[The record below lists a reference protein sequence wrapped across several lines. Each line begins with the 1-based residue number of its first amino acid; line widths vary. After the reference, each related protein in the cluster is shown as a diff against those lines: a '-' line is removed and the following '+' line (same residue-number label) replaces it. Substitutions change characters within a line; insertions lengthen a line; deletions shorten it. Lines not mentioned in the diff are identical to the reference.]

1 MRIHISAAIMAVLI
15 MVTCLFA
22 NEGAGGLEFGL
33 RSLTDVKD
41 LNNTIADRYDKDFGT
56 SLFQIGGHGYGVIG
70 GFVIGGEGGGIFNYN
85 HIGYSRPND
94 IFLSGT
100 EEGTLSLGG
109 GYGALDVGWQWR
121 MSHVFNLIP
130 MAQIGYGGMEVDAN
144 PINTGITTGGSGDMM
159 RDSDLRSASQGCF
172 IAGARVM
179 LNYHLLLGQG
189 NRGYGGLKFALI
201 AGYQQWMMPTGW
213 DANHVDLNNLPDAT
227 LSGAYLMLSIGGVGG
242 SYDGGKHKGDW
253 K

>member
-1 MRIHISAAIMAVLI
+1 MRSYITIVVAATLI
-15 MVTCLFA
+15 LSTGLLA

-41 LNNTIADRYDKDFGT
+41 LNSTIADRYGKDFGT

-85 HIGYSRPND
+85 HIGYNRPND

-179 LNYHLLLGQG
+179 FNYHLILGQG

-242 SYDGGKHKGDW
+242 SYDGGHKGGY

>member
-1 MRIHISAAIMAVLI
+1 MRSYITIVIAAILI
-15 MVTCLFA
+15 LSTGLLA

-41 LNNTIADRYDKDFGT
+41 LNSTIADRYGKDFGT

-70 GFVIGGEGGGIFNYN
+70 GFVIGGEGAGIFNYK

-109 GYGALDVGWQWR
+109 GFGALDVGWQWR

-144 PINTGITTGGSGDMM
+144 PINSGITTGGSGDGMM

-172 IAGARVM
+172 VAGAKVM
-179 LNYHLLLGQG
+179 FNYQLILGQS
-189 NRGYGGLKFALI
+189 NQGYGGLKFALI
-201 AGYQQWMMPTGW
+201 AGYQQWMLPTGW
-213 DANHVDLNNLPDAT
+213 DANHVDMNNLPDAT

-242 SYDGGKHKGDW
+242 SYDGGHKGGY

>member
-1 MRIHISAAIMAVLI
+1 MRICFAFTIILTVALCGIV
-15 MVTCLFA
+15 FA
-22 NEGAGGLEFGL
+22 NEGAGGLEFGV
-33 RSLTDVKD
+33 RSLTDVSD
-41 LNNTIADRYDKDFGT
+41 LNSTINERYGKDFGT

-70 GFVIGGEGGGIFNYN
+70 GFVIGGEGAGIFNYS

-109 GYGALDVGWQWR
+109 GYGALDVGYQWR
-121 MSHVFNLIP
+121 MSHVFNFIP

-144 PINTGITTGGSGDMM
+144 PINSGITTGGSGDMM

-172 IAGARVM
+172 VAGARVM
-179 LNYHLLLGQG
+179 FNYHLILGQG

-201 AGYQQWMMPTGW
+201 AGYQQWMLPTGW
-213 DANHVDLNNLPDAT
+213 SANHVDLNNLPDAT

-242 SYDGGKHKGDW
+242 SYGGGHKGGW
-253 K
+253 KE